1 MRLTQWLEAALP
13 AHLQLPRSVGRRDSQ
28 RCRGDWRRRGGARVF
43 FAEADFALGC
53 GEVLLLR
60 LELLRSQHTASR
72 SQHAQ
77 EPNRF
82 GCLELIMERVSAARS
97 RLWGWALWGLGGWS
111 GLGRTLCGMGL
122 WPAGQGCAGGDISD
136 SSPNPLPPPSTSTLG
151 GAWLRRTRLPRT
163 EACNERSRCEH

>member
-1 MRLTQWLEAALP
+1 MRRTQWFEAALP
-13 AHLQLPRSVGRRDSQ
+13 AHLQLPRGVGRRDSQ
-28 RCRGDWRRRGGARVF
+28 RCRGDWRRRGRARVF

-60 LELLRSQHTASR
+60 LELLRSHHTASR
-72 SQHAQ
+72 SQHSARAEQ
-77 EPNRF
+77 VWLPRAHYGKGECCTESAKDGLF
-82 GCLELIMERVSAARS
+82 GGLVS
-97 RLWGWALWGLGGWS
+97 W
-111 GLGRTLCGMGL
+111 LGRLTLCGIGL

-151 GAWLRRTRLPRT
+151 GAWLRRTCLPRT